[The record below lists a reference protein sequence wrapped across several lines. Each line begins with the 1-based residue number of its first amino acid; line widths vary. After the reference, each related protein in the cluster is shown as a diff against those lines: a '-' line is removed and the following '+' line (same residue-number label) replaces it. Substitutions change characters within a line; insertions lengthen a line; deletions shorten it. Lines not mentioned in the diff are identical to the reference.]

1 MIGLDTNVLVRLI
14 TLDDPFQASRAA
26 KIIEKQCTQNQPGF
40 VSLVTIVEL
49 VWVLD
54 SFYQFTSSQIAAAIE
69 RILQIGTLSV
79 QNERQVYT
87 AMFAL
92 RTGTASFDDALI
104 GAIGAWAGC
113 PTTLT
118 FDRKAA
124 RLKDFQLA

>member
-1 MIGLDTNVLVRLI
+1 MIGLDTNTLVRFI
-14 TLDDPFQASRAA
+14 TLDDPFQASRAVQ
-26 KIIEKQCTQNQPGF
+26 IIEKQCTRNEPGF

-54 SFYQFTSSQIAAAIE
+54 SFYQFTSGQIAAAIE
-69 RILQIGTLSV
+69 RILQIGTLAV

-113 PTTLT
+113 RTTLT

-124 RLKDFQLA
+124 RLKDFQRV